1 MVLGR
6 SMVHILSN
14 YWPLLVLMVIC
25 LTGLAKLSAMRKQ
38 DKPIRQ
44 AKKQFKKDKSIM
56 IKQIDRII
64 YYIDQRLNLEYDN
77 TLTNLRA
84 EYQTMKQQI
93 YQNSQIYPDP
103 QVLLNEYENAFNDT
117 QSQLYNE
124 MMNLQTS
131 YYQLID

>member
-6 SMVHILSN
+6 SMVHILAN

-44 AKKQFKKDKSIM
+44 AKKQFKKDKNIM

-77 TLTNLRA
+77 TLANLRT

-103 QVLLNEYENAFNDT
+103 QILLNEYENAFNDT

>member
-44 AKKQFKKDKSIM
+44 AKKQFKKDKNIM

-77 TLTNLRA
+77 TLANLRT

>member
-1 MVLGR
+1 MVLGK

-56 IKQIDRII
+56 IKQIDHII

-77 TLTNLRA
+77 TLANLRA

-103 QVLLNEYENAFNDT
+103 QVLLNEYENAFNET

-131 YYQLID
+131 YYQLIE

>member
-25 LTGLAKLSAMRKQ
+25 LTGLAKLSAMLKQ

-44 AKKQFKKDKSIM
+44 AKKQFKKDKNIM
-56 IKQIDRII
+56 INQIDHII

-77 TLTNLRA
+77 TLANLRT

>member
-38 DKPIRQ
+38 DKPVRQ

-77 TLTNLRA
+77 TLANLRA

-103 QVLLNEYENAFNDT
+103 QVLLNEYENAFNET

-131 YYQLID
+131 YYQLIE

>member
-44 AKKQFKKDKSIM
+44 AKKQFEKDKNIM

-77 TLTNLRA
+77 TLANLRT

>member
-6 SMVHILSN
+6 SMVHILAN

-44 AKKQFKKDKSIM
+44 AKKQFKKDKNIM

-77 TLTNLRA
+77 TLANLRT

>member
-44 AKKQFKKDKSIM
+44 AKKQFKKDKNIM

-77 TLTNLRA
+77 TLANLRT

-103 QVLLNEYENAFNDT
+103 QILLNEYENAFNDT

>member
-44 AKKQFKKDKSIM
+44 AKKQFKKDKNIM

-77 TLTNLRA
+77 TLANLRT

-103 QVLLNEYENAFNDT
+103 QILLNEYENAFNDT

-131 YYQLID
+131 YYQLIG

>member
-77 TLTNLRA
+77 TLANLRT

-103 QVLLNEYENAFNDT
+103 QVLLNEYENAFNET

-124 MMNLQTS
+124 MMNLQIS
-131 YYQLID
+131 YYQLIN

>member
-38 DKPIRQ
+38 DKTIRQ

-77 TLTNLRA
+77 TLANLRT

-103 QVLLNEYENAFNDT
+103 QVLLNEYENAFNET

-131 YYQLID
+131 YYQLIN